1 MQLMEIA
8 TAIKNRRKD
17 VGYTQVNLAKFA
29 STSINSV
36 KKIEAGFLDE
46 VGIKKVAS
54 VLDILDLEFCIRPKG
69 RPFTLDELNE
79 KA

>member
-1 MQLMEIA
+1 MELNELSSIIQ
-8 TAIKNRRKD
+8 TKRKELK
-17 VGYTQVNLAKFA
+17 YTQANLAEYA
-29 STSINSV
+29 STSINSI

-46 VGIKKVAS
+46 VGIKKVES

-79 KA
+79 KS